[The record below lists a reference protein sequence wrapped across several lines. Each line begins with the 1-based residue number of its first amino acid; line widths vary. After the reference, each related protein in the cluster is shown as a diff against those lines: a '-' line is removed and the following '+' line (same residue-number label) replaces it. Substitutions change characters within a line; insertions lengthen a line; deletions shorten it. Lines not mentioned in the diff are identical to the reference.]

1 MPRPTKEQLRKIN
14 KLAQTELDEDQVYVF
29 RSLSADTL
37 PVERWGWFGKYH
49 IIMDS
54 HMLKAL
60 KKDYQKGV
68 GLLASHDNGRLPFGR
83 TFDAHIQVDE
93 VDGEPVETLYI
104 DHYIVTHVKDEEGNK
119 IPLRT
124 EINGMT
130 TQDIVNH
137 IEVGHTFDTS
147 IGFAITEPICSICK
161 NDLRDHEKCKHIPG
175 MHYDVQVGDKA
186 EKQRCDV
193 IAHNGEG
200 IENSL
205 VYAGAVRRAI
215 INNQF
220 SQSSEKFSENV
231 QGSVNNGEVT
241 LYNVDDIKTVPLH
254 SPILCR
260 MSKGQMELFTTTPER
275 KNIDY
280 LKGSEDMSA
289 DNKTVGLSTA
299 TDEQKDVVDKAEY
312 DAKVA
317 EVEQLSNK
325 VSALEKEKAEF
336 ETKIADLEEKLAK
349 AEAQV
354 EELSAKAELA
364 DKFTKELIEEVVK
377 AGIQARG
384 NGFNAERYRKYAETL
399 SVDELKEELQAFRDE
414 FPGVIEEARVTS
426 VELEEEN
433 GEDTE
438 GMTKYELRQLAAKK
452 AMERYRR
459 EGGNLEEL
467 TKQEL
472 AKLLEKHGE

>member
-60 KKDYQKGV
+60 KKDYKKGV

-119 IPLRT
+119 RPLRT

-147 IGFAITEPICSICK
+147 IGISITEPICSICK

-175 MHYDVQVGDKA
+175 MYYDVQVGDKT

-215 INNQF
+215 ISNQ
-220 SQSSEKFSENV
+220 SLSAEKLSEDV

-260 MSKGQMELFTTTPER
+260 MSKGQMELFTTTSER

-289 DNKTVGLSTA
+289 DNKTVELSAVTA
-299 TDEQKDVVDKAEY
+299 ELKDVVSKAEY

-325 VSALEKEKAEF
+325 ISVLETEKAEF
-336 ETKIADLEEKLAK
+336 ETKIADLEERLAK
-349 AEAQV
+349 AEAQID
-354 EELSAKAELA
+354 ELSAKAELA
-364 DKFTKELIEEVVK
+364 DKFTKELVEDVVK

-384 NGFNAERYRKYAETL
+384 NNFNAERYRKYAETL
-399 SVDELKEELQAFRDE
+399 SVDELKEELQAFRNE
-414 FPGVIEEARVTS
+414 FSGAIEQARVTS
-426 VELEEEN
+426 MEIEEEY

-438 GMTKYELRQLAAKK
+438 GMTKYELRQLAAEK

-467 TKQEL
+467 TKQEF